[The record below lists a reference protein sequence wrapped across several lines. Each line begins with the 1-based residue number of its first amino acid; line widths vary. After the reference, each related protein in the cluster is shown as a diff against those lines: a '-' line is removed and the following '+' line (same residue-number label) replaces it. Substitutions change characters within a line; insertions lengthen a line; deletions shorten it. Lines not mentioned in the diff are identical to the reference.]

1 MLPWV
6 GANILTTTAP
16 CLDTGRAP
24 PTRHVVY
31 SRDPPSAQCVG
42 GVGAST
48 CASVQDT
55 RHLYLVLGWRAPAQP
70 PSPDLGPVTDTE
82 LEQVASSSQ
91 IAAECKLKVNISP
104 NQLDSDSKCIDLM
117 EPVSEPVNRN
127 RES

>member
-1 MLPWV
+1 MGWCQYPNDDRPLP
-6 GANILTTTAP
+6 GHGPGT
-16 CLDTGRAP
+16 RAP

-31 SRDPPSAQCVG
+31 SGDPPSAQCVG

-55 RHLYLVLGWRAPAQP
+55 PHLYLVLGWRAPAQP

-91 IAAECKLKVNISP
+91 IAAECKLKVNIS
-104 NQLDSDSKCIDLM
+104 Q
-117 EPVSEPVNRN
+117 PVT
-127 RES
+127 